1 VSGALGGILAALWLG
16 ILTSI
21 SPCPLATNIAAISY
35 IGRRV
40 ERPGLVLLSGL
51 LYTLGRTLT
60 YSALGVLIVAGLLA
74 IPSVST
80 FLQKYM
86 HLLLGP
92 LLIIAGMFLLELISF
107 KRSGGGVSEG
117 LQRQVNRSGVWG
129 ALVLG
134 VVFALTF
141 CPTSAALF
149 FGSLIPLAVEQRSS
163 VILPAVY
170 GIGTALPVIA
180 FAVLIALG
188 MQYVARAFNILQ
200 HVELWARRVTGVV
213 FIAVGI
219 FYCARYIFG
228 AF

>member
-1 VSGALGGILAALWLG
+1 
-16 ILTSI
+16 
-21 SPCPLATNIAAISY
+21 
-35 IGRRV
+35 
-40 ERPGLVLLSGL
+40 VLLSGL

-60 YSALGVLIVAGLLA
+60 YLALGVLIVAGLLA
-74 IPSVST
+74 IPSLSA

-117 LQRQVNRSGVWG
+117 LQSRVDKSGVWG

-134 VVFALTF
+134 TVFALTF

-163 VILPAVY
+163 VMLPAVY

-180 FAVLIALG
+180 FALLIALG
-188 MQYVARAFNILQ
+188 MQYVARAFNILR
-200 HVELWARRVTGVV
+200 HVEVWARRVTGVV
-213 FIAVGI
+213 FVAVGI
-219 FYCARYIFG
+219 FYCARYIYG